1 MVRLVASWILAS
13 WLSGPIAFAAAQE
26 ESLPSSDSDVVL
38 ADSAVTV
45 FLHVNVVPMVDEGV
59 LHDQT
64 VVVREDR
71 IVATGPADEVP
82 VPGGATVIDGE
93 GRFLLPGL
101 WDAHVHLTPEVRAR
115 PGFGDAA
122 LYLAFGITSVVNLM
136 GDSTFLDT
144 RRRIASGDLLAPNL
158 YTSGRHVNEPTIN
171 SPEEA
176 VAEVQRQRQSGYD
189 LIKFHEVLDPVEG
202 YITTTGVDEE
212 TLFALTSEARSIGI
226 PLLGHMPNNFGLS
239 AALEARLSSAH
250 LSQFLG
256 SYFWP
261 TETTRFKR
269 HVRLLALGAAPLA
282 VVLAL
287 FALGGLVALIRRR
300 SLDTSL
306 FCTIGAAATL
316 IIMLLA
322 RREAASFLW
331 LGAERRVWALTL
343 GGVAV
348 GAIAL
353 GFLLIAVRS
362 LRSNRPWLRTSQA
375 GFAALGGLLIAF
387 SASLFWLPVF
397 HRSTPTGLRS
407 LARKVKA
414 ADVSV
419 VSTLIVED
427 TLVTQTIPELEYL
440 EPAAQRAWQGWR
452 DRWSP
457 QRVELVRRGI
467 PFFES
472 VLGALYREGVPIL
485 LGTDAMGFPL
495 VVPGASLH
503 REMHLLRDAGL
514 TTFATLRA
522 ATIVP
527 AEFLGVEEEVGTVEV
542 GKRADLLLVDANPLQ
557 SLETLRSPA
566 GVVVR
571 GRWIGRNELLERLE
585 ALSSGPLRP
594 QISRVIYEVIESEGL
609 QAGIARYRVLRT
621 NEPDEY
627 DFGEQELNVLGY
639 YYLRRGDTKTAIDVF
654 ALNVEM
660 YPDSF
665 NTHDSLGE
673 AYAEDGQID
682 SASASYARALELNP
696 DNANARDE
704 ARAPARTMRARTR
717 RQRPREGP

>member
-1 MVRLVASWILAS
+1 MVRLVASWVLAS
-13 WLSGPIAFAAAQE
+13 WLSGGISSVAAQE
-26 ESLPSSDSDVVL
+26 ESLPRSDSEVVRPN
-38 ADSAVTV
+38 SAVTA
-45 FLHVNVVPMVDEGV
+45 FLRVNVVPMVDEGV

-64 VVVREDR
+64 VVVRGDR
-71 IVATGPADEVP
+71 IVATGPADAVP

-115 PGFGDAA
+115 PDFGDAS

-171 SPEEA
+171 SPDEG
-176 VAEVQRQRQSGYD
+176 VAEVQRQRRSGYD

-212 TLFALTSEARSIGI
+212 TLFALTSEARRIGL
-226 PLLGHMPNNFGLS
+226 PLLGHMPNNLGLS

-256 SYFWP
+256 SHFWP
-261 TETTRFKR
+261 TETSRFKR
-269 HVRLLALGAAPLA
+269 HVLLLAIGATALA
-282 VVLAL
+282 VALAL
-287 FALGGLVALIRRR
+287 FAVDALLALFRRR
-300 SLDTSL
+300 SLGTSL
-306 FCTIGAAATL
+306 FCAIGAAATL
-316 IIMLLA
+316 IIVTLA
-322 RREAASFLW
+322 RREATSFLW
-331 LGAERRVWALTL
+331 LGAEPRVWALTL
-343 GGVAV
+343 GGFAV

-375 GFAALGGLLIAF
+375 GFAALGGMLIAV
-387 SASLFWLPVF
+387 SATGFWLPVF
-397 HRSTPTGLRS
+397 HRSTPAGLRA
-407 LARKVKA
+407 LARDVKA
-414 ADVSV
+414 ADVAV

-427 TLVTQTIPELEYL
+427 TLVTQEIPELQYL
-440 EPAAQRAWQGWR
+440 EPTAQRAWQAWR
-452 DRWSP
+452 DSWTP

-472 VLGALYREGVPIL
+472 VVGALDREGVPIL
-485 LGTDAMGFPL
+485 AGTDAMGFPL

-514 TTFATLRA
+514 STYATIHA
-522 ATIVP
+522 ATVAP
-527 AEFLGVEEEVGTVEV
+527 ARFLGVEQEVGTVEV

-566 GVVVR
+566 GVMVR
-571 GRWIGRNELLERLE
+571 GRWIERNELVERLE

-609 QAGIARYRVLRT
+609 QVGVARYRELRS

-639 YYLRRGDTKTAIDVF
+639 YYLRRGDAETAIAVF

-660 YPDSF
+660 YPDRF
-665 NTHDSLGE
+665 NAHDSLGE
-673 AYAEDGQID
+673 AYAEDGQFD
-682 SASASYARALELNP
+682 SAIASYERSLELNP
-696 DNANARDE
+696 DNANARQRLE
-704 ARAPARTMRARTR
+704 RLRA
-717 RQRPREGP
+717 Q